1 MFYDGTHCVYL
12 AGIMKDLSQQ
22 ELLQALKGTMSTT
35 WNGVSERTGIAPR
48 TIKSY
53 LLPDDSKGR
62 RGMDKFVRE
71 AVEKALLQEQK
82 KVKKSA

>member
-1 MFYDGTHCVYL
+1 
-12 AGIMKDLSQQ
+12 MKDLSQQ
-22 ELLQALKGTMSTT
+22 ELLQELKGAMGTT
-35 WNGVSERTGIAPR
+35 RNGVSERTGIAPR
-48 TIKSY
+48 TLKSY

-82 KVKKSA
+82 KVKNSA

>member
-1 MFYDGTHCVYL
+1 
-12 AGIMKDLSQQ
+12 MKDLSQQ
-22 ELLQALKGTMSTT
+22 ELLQELKGVMGTT

-48 TIKSY
+48 TLKSY

-71 AVEKALLQEQK
+71 AVGKALLQEQK
-82 KVKKSA
+82 KIKNSA